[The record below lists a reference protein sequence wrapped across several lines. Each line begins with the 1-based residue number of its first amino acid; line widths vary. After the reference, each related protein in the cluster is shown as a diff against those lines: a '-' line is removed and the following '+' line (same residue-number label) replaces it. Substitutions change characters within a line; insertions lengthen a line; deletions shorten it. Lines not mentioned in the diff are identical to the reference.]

1 MTLSIIVLA
10 AGKGSRMNSSLPKV
24 FHEVGSYP
32 MINHVLDTVQS
43 LKPQDTITV
52 ISDDLNEFKKKLSEK
67 YKRIKFA
74 TQKNRDGTA
83 DAVKVAMKQFK
94 CDKTTNTIILYGDT
108 PLIDSKTLKKALNYF
123 KKNSLDLCVLSM
135 LPKSQQN
142 SYGRLYFDNG
152 MLSQIIEKVEIT
164 KDNITKCSDLCNTGI
179 MIFNTKKLNENIAKV
194 KNNNKKKEF
203 YLTDLV
209 NIFYHDRFKTGHFIC
224 SEDECK
230 GVNNMVE
237 LSSVNKIF
245 QRKKRDFYL
254 EKGVNLIDDD
264 SVYFSYDTKIG
275 RNVLIQPH
283 VFFGK
288 GVDIGSNVVVKSF
301 CHIENTKIYSNST
314 VGPFARLRDNT
325 TIKSGTKVGNFVEI
339 KKSNIHK
346 DVKISH
352 LSYIGDAV
360 IKDRTNIGAGSIT
373 CNYDGIKKNKTLIG
387 SDCFIGSNTSLIA
400 PLEINKNTTIGA
412 GTIINKNTSANSLI
426 YRKSELIRK
435 EKKKK

>member
-24 FHEVGSYP
+24 FHEVGNYP

-43 LKPQDTITV
+43 LKPQDFTVV
-52 ISDDLNEFKKKLSEK
+52 ISDDLGEFKKKLSEK
-67 YKRIKFA
+67 YKQMKFA
-74 TQKNRDGTA
+74 IQKNRNGTA
-83 DAVKVAMKQFK
+83 DAVKVAMKQFNH
-94 CDKTTNTIILYGDT
+94 DKTTNTIILYGDT
-108 PLIDSKTLKKALNYF
+108 PLIESKTLNKALSYF
-123 KKNSLDLCVLSM
+123 KNNSLDLCVLSM

-152 MLSQIIEKVEIT
+152 ILSQIIEKIEIT
-164 KDNITKCSDLCNTGI
+164 KDNITECSDLCNTGI
-179 MIFNTKKLNENIAKV
+179 MIFDTEKLIENISKV
-194 KNNNKKKEF
+194 KNNNKKKEY

-209 NIFYHDRFKTGHFIC
+209 NIFYQNQLKTGHFSC
-224 SEDECK
+224 SEDECR
-230 GVNNMVE
+230 GVNNMTE
-237 LSSVNKIF
+237 LSSINKIF
-245 QRKKRDFYL
+245 QRKKRNFYL

-275 RNVLIQPH
+275 KNVLIQPH

-288 GVDIGSNVVVKSF
+288 GVDIGSNVIVKSF
-301 CHIENTKIYSNST
+301 CHIENTTIHANCT
-314 VGPFARLRDNT
+314 IGPFARLRDNT
-325 TIKSGTKVGNFVEI
+325 NIKSGTKVGNFVEI
-339 KKSNIHK
+339 KKSDIHK

-352 LSYIGDAV
+352 LSYIGDAI

-373 CNYDGIKKNKTLIG
+373 CNYDGKKKNKTTIG

-400 PLEINKNTTIGA
+400 PIEINKNTTIGA
-412 GTIINKNTSANSLI
+412 GTIVNKNTSANSLI

>member
-24 FHEVGSYP
+24 FHEVGNYP

-43 LKPQDTITV
+43 LKPQDFTIV
-52 ISDDLNEFKKKLSEK
+52 ISDKLSEFKKKLSEK
-67 YKRIKFA
+67 YKKIKFA
-74 TQKNRDGTA
+74 TQKNRNGTA

-94 CDKTTNTIILYGDT
+94 NDKTANTIILYGDT
-108 PLIDSKTLKKALNYF
+108 PLIESKTLNKALSYF
-123 KKNSLDLCVLSM
+123 KNNSLDLCVLSM
-135 LPKSQQN
+135 SPKSQQN

-152 MLSQIIEKVEIT
+152 ILSQIIEKIEIT
-164 KDNITKCSDLCNTGI
+164 KDNIIECSDLCNTGI
-179 MIFNTKKLNENIAKV
+179 MIFNTEKLFENIFKV
-194 KNNNKKKEF
+194 KNNNKKKEY

-209 NIFYHDRFKTGHFIC
+209 NIFYKNQLKTGHFSC

-230 GVNNMVE
+230 GVNNMAE
-237 LSSVNKIF
+237 LSSINKIF

-275 RNVLIQPH
+275 KNVLIQPH

-288 GVDIGSNVVVKSF
+288 GVDIGSNVIVKSF
-301 CHIENTKIYSNST
+301 CHIENTTIRANCT
-314 VGPFARLRDNT
+314 IGPFARLRDNT
-325 TIKSGTKVGNFVEI
+325 NIKSGTKVGNFVEI
-339 KKSNIHK
+339 KKSDIHR

-352 LSYIGDAV
+352 LSYIGDAI

-373 CNYDGIKKNKTLIG
+373 CNYDGKKKNKTTIG

-400 PLEINKNTTIGA
+400 PIEINKNTTIGA